1 MSRRS
6 VNVLLVLG
14 IAVLVGGV
22 AYVLSSR
29 QPDHYESIARLYF
42 AKGAPPALQVL
53 GPQFG
58 EPDVKEEIKLATAA
72 FDMNSLDVAIRT
84 AKDYPIL
91 KMTPGEVAADV
102 EARPVRDT
110 LIVEVVATTSN
121 GFVAAV
127 LAKDYVTT
135 YYKVKRERDTARAL
149 GVKRV
154 LQSRYGSLSSVDQAG
169 PRGQAIQDQIAQ
181 LDTLARVGTAGPQ
194 LIEEPRPST
203 IPVSPKPTQSA
214 VFGALFGLAVGAGL
228 VALRSGGRNRSDVDA
243 ARQMSARP
251 ASHGPPPP

>member
-1 MSRRS
+1 M
-6 VNVLLVLG
+6 VNILLVVG

-22 AYVLSSR
+22 AYVLSAR
-29 QPDHYESIARLYF
+29 QPDQYESTARLYF
-42 AKGAPPALQVL
+42 AKGAPPALQLL

-72 FDMNSLDVAIRT
+72 LDMNSLDVAIRT
-84 AKDYPIL
+84 STDFPIL
-91 KMTPGEVAADV
+91 KMTPGQVAANV
-102 EARPVRDT
+102 EARPLQNT
-110 LIVEVVATTSN
+110 LVVEVVAQASN

-135 YYKVKRERDTARAL
+135 YYKIRRERDAGRAL
-149 GVKRV
+149 GVKKV
-154 LQSRYGSLSSVDQAG
+154 LEQRLASLSPADRAG
-169 PRGQAIQDQIAQ
+169 PRGAGLRETMSQ
-181 LDTLARVGTAGPQ
+181 LDTLAKVGTPGPQ

-203 IPVSPKPTQSA
+203 VPAKPKPTQSA